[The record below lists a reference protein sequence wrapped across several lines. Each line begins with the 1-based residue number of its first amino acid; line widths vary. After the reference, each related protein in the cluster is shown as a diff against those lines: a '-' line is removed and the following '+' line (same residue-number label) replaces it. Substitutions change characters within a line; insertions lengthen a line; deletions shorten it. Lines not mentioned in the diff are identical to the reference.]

1 MFNLILKDLL
11 VQKKTLPFLGL
22 YIIVFMFA
30 FQSIGTGAFA
40 GITIAITYQMVA
52 SASNYDEKA
61 NSDIIMN
68 SMPLDR
74 KAIVL
79 SKYLSVIL
87 YFALATL
94 GYMAFSIIL
103 SIIPIPINIPTIT
116 QENLVVA
123 FLGVMVMN
131 SIYYPVYFKMGNIKA
146 RIVSFILFFGAFF
159 GVISMLDLI
168 NDSQNYQILN
178 TISTFFNNGTDTQIL
193 LVMVGGTTVI
203 LLISYVLSVMFYN
216 NREF

>member
-1 MFNLILKDLL
+1 MFNLILKDFL

-30 FQSIGTGAFA
+30 FQSIGAGAFA
-40 GITIAITYQMVA
+40 AIAIAVTYQMVA

-74 KAIVL
+74 KSIVL
-79 SKYLSVIL
+79 SKYLSVVL
-87 YFALATL
+87 YFVLATL
-94 GYMAFSIIL
+94 GYMVFSMIL
-103 SIIPIPINIPTIT
+103 NLIHIPINIPTISPK
-116 QENLVVA
+116 NLVVA
-123 FLGVMVMN
+123 FIGVMVMN
-131 SIYYPVYFKMGNIKA
+131 GIYYPVYFKMGYIKT

-159 GVISMLDLI
+159 GVISLLDLM
-168 NDSQNYQILN
+168 NDSQSNKILN
-178 TISTFFNNGTDTQIL
+178 TITTFFNNGTDTQIL
-193 LVMVGGTTVI
+193 LMLVGGTLVL
-203 LLISYVLSVMFYN
+203 LLISYVISVKFYS